1 MLSKNQIKL
10 ISSLQKKKFR
20 DQHHLFVAEGYK
32 LVSDLLE
39 SKLESKY
46 IIHTKQANT
55 NQLPKHKT
63 KLELIECDSSDLKK
77 ISSLKTPS
85 DLIGVFKIPNP
96 NINNTEISHSLS
108 ILLDD
113 VQDPGNLGTI
123 IRIADWFGIQ
133 YIFCSKNT
141 VDLYNPKVIQATM
154 GALSRVKV
162 IYTDLP
168 QLIGEFI
175 SKDFP
180 VYGTFLEGETIYTSK
195 LSTQGFIIMGNEG
208 KGISSELKPMVSKKL
223 FIPNFPSDQA
233 TSESLNVSVAC
244 SIVCSE
250 FRRGQF
256 QK

>member
-1 MLSKNQIKL
+1 VLSKNQIKL

-20 DQHHLFVAEGYK
+20 DQHQLFVAEGYK
-32 LVSDLLE
+32 LITDLLE
-39 SKLESKY
+39 SKLEPKY
-46 IIHTKQANT
+46 IIHTKQAIISDLTTYN
-55 NQLPKHKT
+55 KKS
-63 KLELIECDSSDLKK
+63 EFIECDASDLKK

-85 DLIGVFKIPNP
+85 DVIGVFKIPNSDF
-96 NINNTEISHSLS
+96 NKNDIYHSLS

-123 IRIADWFGIQ
+123 IRIADWFGINH
-133 YIFCSKNT
+133 IFCSRNT

-154 GALSRVKV
+154 GALARVKV

-168 QLIGEFI
+168 QLIDEFG
-175 SKDFP
+175 STDFP
-180 VYGTFLEGETIYTSK
+180 VYGTFLEGETIYKNK

-208 KGISSELKPMVSKKL
+208 KGISPALKPLVSKKL

-250 FRRGQF
+250 FRRRQL
-256 QK
+256 

>member
-20 DQHHLFVAEGYK
+20 DQHQLFVAEGYK
-32 LVSDLLE
+32 LISDLLE

-46 IIHTKQANT
+46 IIHTKQANISDLLKH
-55 NQLPKHKT
+55 NQE
-63 KLELIECDSSDLKK
+63 LEFVECDASDLKK

-85 DLIGVFKIPNP
+85 DLIGVFKIPCSD
-96 NINNTEISHSLS
+96 IKDSDVSQSLS

-133 YIFCSKNT
+133 YVFCSKNT

-168 QLIGEFI
+168 QLISQFI
-175 SKDFP
+175 STSFP

-195 LSTQGFIIMGNEG
+195 LNTQGFIIMGNEG
-208 KGISSELKPMVSKKL
+208 KGISSELKPLVSKKL
-223 FIPNFPSDQA
+223 FIPNFPSNQA

-250 FRRGQF
+250 FRRRQL
-256 QK
+256 

>member
-20 DQHHLFVAEGYK
+20 DQYQLFVAEGYK
-32 LVSDLLE
+32 LISDLLN

-46 IIHTKQANT
+46 IIHTKQSNT
-55 NQLPKHKT
+55 DDLLKHNNQ
-63 KLELIECDSSDLKK
+63 LELIACDASDLKK

-85 DLIGVFKIPNP
+85 DLIGVFKIPSSE
-96 NINNTEISHSLS
+96 INTSDIRHSLS

-123 IRIADWFGIQ
+123 IRIADWFGINH
-133 YIFCSKNT
+133 IFCSKNT

-154 GALSRVKV
+154 GALARVKI

-168 QLIGEFI
+168 QLVAEFV
-175 SKDFP
+175 SPNFP
-180 VYGTFLEGETIYTSK
+180 VYGTFLEGETLYKSN

-208 KGISSELKPMVSKKL
+208 KGISSELKSLVNKKL
-223 FIPNFPSDQA
+223 FIPNFPTDQA

-250 FRRGQF
+250 FRRRQLE
-256 QK
+256 K

>member
-1 MLSKNQIKL
+1 MLSKNQVKL
-10 ISSLQKKKFR
+10 VSSLQKKKFR
-20 DQHHLFVAEGYK
+20 DQHQLFVAEGYK
-32 LVSDLLE
+32 LISDLLE

-46 IIHTKQANT
+46 IIHTKQANISDLLKF
-55 NQLPKHKT
+55 NKE
-63 KLELIECDSSDLKK
+63 LELVECDTSDLKK

-85 DLIGVFKIPNP
+85 DLIGVFEIPNSE
-96 NINNTEISHSLS
+96 INNNEISRSLS

-133 YIFCSKNT
+133 HVFCSKNT

-168 QLIGEFI
+168 QLINEFV
-175 SKDFP
+175 STDFP

-208 KGISSELKPMVSKKL
+208 KGISPELKPTVSKKL

-250 FRRGQF
+250 FRRRQF
-256 QK
+256 

>member
-20 DQHHLFVAEGYK
+20 DQNQLFVAEGYK
-32 LVSDLLE
+32 LVNDLLQ

-46 IIHTKQANT
+46 IIHTKQADTSELLKQKN
-55 NQLPKHKT
+55 
-63 KLELIECDSSDLKK
+63 KLDLIECDPSDLKK

-85 DLIGVFKIPNP
+85 NLIGVFKIPSS
-96 NINNTEISHSLS
+96 NINYSDISHSLS

-123 IRIADWFGIQ
+123 IRIADWFGIP

-162 IYTDLP
+162 VYTDLA
-168 QLIGEFI
+168 QLIGKFV

-208 KGISSELKPMVSKKL
+208 KGISAELKPLVNKKL

-250 FRRGQF
+250 FRRSQF

>member
-1 MLSKNQIKL
+1 VLSKNQIKL

-20 DQHHLFVAEGYK
+20 DQHQLFVAEGYK
-32 LVSDLLE
+32 LITDLLE
-39 SKLESKY
+39 SKLETKY
-46 IIHTKQANT
+46 IIHTKQAIINDLAKY
-55 NQLPKHKT
+55 NRKT
-63 KLELIECDSSDLKK
+63 EFIECDASDLKK

-85 DLIGVFKIPNP
+85 DIIGVFKIPNSDFDKKD
-96 NINNTEISHSLS
+96 INQSLS

-123 IRIADWFGIQ
+123 VRIADWFGIQ

-154 GALSRVKV
+154 GALARVKV
-162 IYTDLP
+162 IYTDL
-168 QLIGEFI
+168 QLLVDEFG
-175 SKDFP
+175 SSNFP
-180 VYGTFLEGETIYTSK
+180 VYGTFLEGETIYKSD
-195 LSTQGFIIMGNEG
+195 LSTKGFIIMGNEG
-208 KGISSELKPMVSKKL
+208 KGISPILKPLVSKKL

-250 FRRGQF
+250 FRRRQL
-256 QK
+256 

>member
-20 DQHHLFVAEGYK
+20 DQHQLFVAEGYK
-32 LVSDLLE
+32 LITDLLE
-39 SKLESKY
+39 SKLETKY
-46 IIHTKQANT
+46 IIHTKNANT
-55 NQLPKHKT
+55 NDLIKHNKNI
-63 KLELIECDSSDLKK
+63 ELIECDASDLKK

-85 DLIGVFKIPNP
+85 DIIGVFKIPNSDFDK
-96 NINNTEISHSLS
+96 NDIHHSLS

-123 IRIADWFGIQ
+123 IRIADWFGINH
-133 YIFCSKNT
+133 IFCSRNT

-154 GALSRVKV
+154 GALARVKI

-168 QLIGEFI
+168 QLVNEFG
-175 SKDFP
+175 STDFP
-180 VYGTFLEGETIYTSK
+180 VYGTFLEGETIYKSD

-208 KGISSELKPMVSKKL
+208 KGISPALKPLVSKKL

-250 FRRGQF
+250 FRRRQL
-256 QK
+256 

>member
-1 MLSKNQIKL
+1 VLSKNQIKL

-20 DQHHLFVAEGYK
+20 DQHQLFVAEGYK
-32 LVSDLLE
+32 LITDLLE
-39 SKLESKY
+39 SNLEPKY
-46 IIHTKQANT
+46 IIHTKQATLSDLPAYNINT
-55 NQLPKHKT
+55 
-63 KLELIECDSSDLKK
+63 ELIECDASDLKK
-77 ISSLKTPS
+77 VSSLKTPS
-85 DLIGVFKIPNP
+85 DIIGVFKIPNSDFDK
-96 NINNTEISHSLS
+96 NDIKHSLS

-123 IRIADWFGIQ
+123 IRIADWFGINH
-133 YIFCSKNT
+133 IFCSRNT

-154 GALSRVKV
+154 GALARVKV

-168 QLIGEFI
+168 QLVDEFG
-175 SKDFP
+175 SQDFP
-180 VYGTFLEGETIYTSK
+180 VYGTFLEGETIYKSE

-208 KGISSELKPMVSKKL
+208 KGISPALKPLVNKKL

-250 FRRGQF
+250 FRRRQL
-256 QK
+256 